1 MFSKNLW
8 FLVGLEFLIAND
20 RKLEKTADISRCHC
34 RFPPKMSLPRSGK
47 CHITV
52 HHQYGMTA
60 LTSQTSFHGEISG
73 GTMKCQ
79 QFSEVTFSFPLFY
92 LYYSTSLS
100 CSFTEPREEW
110 FETHSSSNF
119 NKWFFVFF
127 FISRQ
132 LNQLTSLFFSQGCW
146 RCWALVFRSW
156 KSSCCWRPWKGLLQT
171 VTWTHSC
178 LSSFLA

>member
-1 MFSKNLW
+1 MTVSL
-8 FLVGLEFLIAND
+8 
-20 RKLEKTADISRCHC
+20 RKLLTFRDATAG
-34 RFPPKMSLPRSGK
+34 FPPK
-47 CHITV
+47 CHYPDLV
-52 HHQYGMTA
+52 SV
-60 LTSQTSFHGEISG
+60 TSQCIISMEWLHSFLRHHFMWKPVVAPWNVSSFLRLHFIS
-73 GTMKCQ
+73 
-79 QFSEVTFSFPLFY
+79 FVLSLL
-92 LYYSTSLS
+92 LYIT

-171 VTWTHSC
+171 VTWAQSC

>member
-8 FLVGLEFLIAND
+8 FLVGLELLIAND
-20 RKLEKTADISRCHC
+20 CKLEKTADISRCHC

-60 LTSQTSFHGEISG
+60 LISQTSFHVETSG

-92 LYYSTSLS
+92 LYYSTSLAHLQNQERNDLKPILLRTLTS
-100 CSFTEPREEW
+100 DFLC
-110 FETHSSSNF
+110 
-119 NKWFFVFF
+119 FF

>member
-1 MFSKNLW
+1 MFSKNLS
-8 FLVGLEFLIAND
+8 FPVGLELLIAND
-20 RKLEKTADISRCHC
+20 HKPEKTAEISRCHC

-52 HHQYGMTA
+52 RHQYGMSA
-60 LTSQTSFHGEISG
+60 LISQTSFHGETSG
-73 GTMKCQ
+73 GIMKCQ
-79 QFSEVTFSFPLFY
+79 QFSEVKFSLPLFY
-92 LYYSTSLS
+92 LYYSTSLAHLHNQERNDLKPIHLQTLTS
-100 CSFTEPREEW
+100 Y
-110 FETHSSSNF
+110 
-119 NKWFFVFF
+119 FFVVVY
-127 FISRQ
+127 ISRQ